1 MTITLTA
8 GTGLLPSAI
17 IVTFASEI
25 SPKVSV
31 TVSVTRVEP
40 DENVFD
46 VSAELVAK
54 LQEYCEIPI
63 GDEEESPLKLTCSP
77 SATTWIPSIS
87 VVSLVTV
94 IEAEGAGFS
103 LIILSPIL
111 GIVD

>member
-31 TVSVTRVEP
+31 TVSVTKAKP
-40 DENVFD
+40 DENVPD
-46 VSAELVAK
+46 VSAVLVPK
-54 LQEYCEIPI
+54 LQEYCETPI

-94 IEAEGAGFS
+94 IEAEGLVFS
-103 LIILSPIL
+103 LIILPSIF
-111 GIVD
+111 GIAD